1 MMIKSSILKSPGKLL
16 WGLALTSIFIAG
28 CGGSGSSS
36 SSASSTGSPSSTLA
50 LTNGSSGGIAAV
62 LEPQHMDDVNWSLF
76 ERITQYVVPSV
87 WAGIDIFLNNF
98 SYGSKEAGETL
109 MIAVTAGTY
118 TLKMVDDENP
128 NISCTYYPLNI
139 GDDQIVSLT
148 VKDITAPDCN
158 VTDLV
163 YDDVD
168 DDLIAGGDN
177 APAGKTLACH
187 KNKFNIAIS
196 FDALDA
202 HLAHGDTAGPCPVD
216 QPDNDVSEAESSTGK
231 SNKPNKPGKP
241 DKPGKPAA

>member
-1 MMIKSSILKSPGKLL
+1 MLIKSKKLRSSGKTLWIL
-16 WGLALTSIFIAG
+16 TFVSIFISG
-28 CGGSGSSS
+28 CGGGGSSS

-50 LTNGSSGGIAAV
+50 LTNGSNGGIAAV
-62 LEPQHMDDVNWSLF
+62 LELQQIDDVSLPLL
-76 ERITQYVVPSV
+76 ERITQFIVPSV

-98 SYGSKEAGETL
+98 SYGSKETGETL
-109 MIAVTAGTY
+109 YIAVTAGSY

-128 NISCTYYPLNI
+128 NISCTYPLTIEN
-139 GDDQIVSLT
+139 DQIVSLT
-148 VKDITAPDCN
+148 VNDINAPNCN

-163 YDDVD
+163 HKDVD
-168 DDLIAGGDN
+168 NDLIAGGDN

-216 QPDNDVSEAESSTGK
+216 QPDNDVAEAESSKGN
-231 SNKPNKPGKP
+231 SNKPSKP
-241 DKPGKPAA
+241 DKPGKPKA